1 MGAQLC
7 TALLQLRDLDNKIL
21 QYWRIAFHSKHLL
34 LEACLARGVPSK
46 WNGMVH
52 RRPFQGIEIE
62 DDTPPEIET
71 HIIESQS
78 NYQTGSGSGVQQLA
92 KKRWGIKRCGSSIA
106 QRRSGKLLNSHRP
119 FSARRSLDLRDLDL
133 RLLQKTPVPLT

>member
-92 KKRWGIKRCGSSIA
+92 KKTLEYQEVWVEHCAKKEWKVTQFPSSIF
-106 QRRSGKLLNSHRP
+106 RSP
-119 FSARRSLDLRDLDL
+119 
-133 RLLQKTPVPLT
+133 